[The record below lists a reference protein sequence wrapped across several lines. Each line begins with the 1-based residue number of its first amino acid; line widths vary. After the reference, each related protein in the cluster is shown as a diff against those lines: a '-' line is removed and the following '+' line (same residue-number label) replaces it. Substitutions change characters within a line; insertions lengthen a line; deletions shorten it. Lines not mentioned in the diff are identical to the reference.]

1 MNREFRARLRT
12 IRDVL
17 LESAGEI
24 EEVLKDWNK
33 EPEEISEDEEFGEEA
48 QEAAKEDTVNWSS
61 ADELPEKEGIY
72 FKQLKELS
80 TIDGY
85 ALKDMTIIGQVT
97 NTMDLDS
104 YVNKKTG
111 APGLIYRLVLS
122 DPTDDILVICFDE
135 MAKEFKQYMIGTKL
149 SITKAWKVQTNK
161 QKIPELHVGNY
172 AKVEV
177 VE

>member
-1 MNREFRARLRT
+1 MNRKIRKYISAIRGYCDDIEF
-12 IRDVL
+12 VL
-17 LESAGEI
+17 DNAIEEAVEEEI
-24 EEVLKDWNK
+24 EK
-33 EPEEISEDEEFGEEA
+33 EEEPTEDNVTWT
-48 QEAAKEDTVNWSS
+48 K